1 MRFISCYCT
10 FIYTEYVILLFFVI
24 NHHKTLLISQI
35 PNKFLSDI
43 FKGQCLLQTTRS
55 TTYQNLRFPRQSKI
69 ERLPHRANI
78 ERQRYIGGSEDRG
91 EGDCDSNLNRLYS
104 VLIRQYTTVTKQC

>member
-35 PNKFLSDI
+35 PITHTCLSPKFRINYFCDI
-43 FKGQCLLQTTRS
+43 FKGHIFAADTESSTFSKYSTDQT
-55 TTYQNLRFPRQSKI
+55 QK
-69 ERLPHRANI
+69 
-78 ERQRYIGGSEDRG
+78 
-91 EGDCDSNLNRLYS
+91 
-104 VLIRQYTTVTKQC
+104 TKKDAHTEQTLKYGAL